1 MRSAIGVLT
10 ASALKAVVGQ
20 PERFANGRR
29 LSAWLGM
36 TPREFSSGERR
47 KLGHISRQGNTYV
60 RTLLIHGARAALL
73 AAQMELQ
80 SAGFGMPATASLE
93 DRVVIS
99 EAGKRVV
106 WRFLEGAQ
114 GRCAGLQVETHGI
127 SRLPAKD
134 CNGLASVSWNAN
146 EQQPMARMPTNPDGS
161 VFTLADEVGGMSLA
175 AGYAFHLSGAPVN
188 CLPYMQQSDAGSL
201 PAGRTLD
208 LKSGDGS
215 SVLFS
220 VCLPN
225 LAVVN
230 A

>member
-1 MRSAIGVLT
+1 MARHHALRSNPNRQRGQTLIGLLIGVLISLIT
-10 ASALKAVVGQ
+10 IAAMLVLYKTMIEVSANASRSALRDGQ
-20 PERFANGRR
+20 V
-29 LSAWLGM
+29 S
-36 TPREFSSGERR
+36 
-47 KLGHISRQGNTYV
+47 
-60 RTLLIHGARAALL
+60 AALQ

-80 SAGFGMPATASLE
+80 SAGFGVPASASLE

-99 EAGKRVV
+99 DAGKRVV

-127 SRLPAKD
+127 NRLPAKD
-134 CNGLASVSWNAN
+134 CNGLAGVSWNAG

-161 VFTLADEVGGMSLA
+161 VFALADEVGGMSLA
-175 AGYAFHLSGAPVN
+175 AGYAFHLSDAPVN
-188 CLPYMQQSDAGSL
+188 CLPYMQQSDAASL

>member
-1 MRSAIGVLT
+1 MARRPALHLAANRQGGQTLISLLIGVLISLIT
-10 ASALKAVVGQ
+10 IAAMLVLYKTMIEVSANASRSALRDGQ
-20 PERFANGRR
+20 V
-29 LSAWLGM
+29 S
-36 TPREFSSGERR
+36 
-47 KLGHISRQGNTYV
+47 
-60 RTLLIHGARAALL
+60 AALL

-99 EAGKRVV
+99 DAGKRVV